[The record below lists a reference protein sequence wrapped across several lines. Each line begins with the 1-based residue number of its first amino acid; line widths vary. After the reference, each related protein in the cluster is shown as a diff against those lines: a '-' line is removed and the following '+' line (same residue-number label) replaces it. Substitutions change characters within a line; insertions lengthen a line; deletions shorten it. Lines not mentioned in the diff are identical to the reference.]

1 MFITNLDPREN
12 ILLEKNRTAIDIAS
26 SSSKER
32 RYSETISTLIFLLLI
47 ASTFS
52 QAFTKF
58 ENRVE
63 SLADEMQI
71 HLLLFEIYY
80 QLVYKK

>member
-1 MFITNLDPREN
+1 MFITNLDPLGN
-12 ILLEKNRTAIDIAS
+12 ILLEKNKTAIEIAS

-32 RYSETISTLIFLLLI
+32 RYSERTSTLIFLLLVVRI
-47 ASTFS
+47 FS

-63 SLADEMQI
+63 SLTDEIQI
-71 HLLLFEIYY
+71 HLLCCREL
-80 QLVYKK
+80 LSVGL

>member
-1 MFITNLDPREN
+1 MFITNLDPRGN

-32 RYSETISTLIFLLLI
+32 RYSERISTLIFLLLVARI
-47 ASTFS
+47 FS

-71 HLLLFEIYY
+71 HLLCSRDL
-80 QLVYKK
+80 LSVAL